1 MQTAKT
7 FTKSEGGKLS
17 KVVEYGTGAR
27 VEIPMNPDGSV
38 RWYGSIPYT
47 PNQLISVTAINP
59 YFKRKEIRS
68 WEINHLRYCSH
79 IVKTTCKN

>member
-38 RWYGSIPYT
+38 RWYEDKPRQ
-47 PNQLISVTAINP
+47 NN
-59 YFKRKEIRS
+59 
-68 WEINHLRYCSH
+68 N
-79 IVKTTCKN
+79 

>member
-7 FTKSEGGKLS
+7 FIKSEGGKLS

-38 RWYGSIPYT
+38 RWYEDKPKG
-47 PNQLISVTAINP
+47 
-59 YFKRKEIRS
+59 KE
-68 WEINHLRYCSH
+68 N
-79 IVKTTCKN
+79 